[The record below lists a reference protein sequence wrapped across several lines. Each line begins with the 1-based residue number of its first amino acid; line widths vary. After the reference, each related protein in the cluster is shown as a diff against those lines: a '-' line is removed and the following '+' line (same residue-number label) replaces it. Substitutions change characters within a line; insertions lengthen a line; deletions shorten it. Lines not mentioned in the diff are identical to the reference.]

1 MVRDKSIDRLEYL
14 AQKFDVFEND
24 ERLIE
29 EKIKSISD
37 DGTVISFIE
46 NNDIKLALCVNKN
59 GVINVSV
66 SLETFSNII
75 AADPTINKSCVQ
87 WMLTIFVRY
96 IKLGKYDAAKQ
107 LVLEDLPLANNY
119 IKILKMRID

>member
-1 MVRDKSIDRLEYL
+1 MIRDKSIDRLEYL

-46 NNDIKLALCVNKN
+46 NNDTKLALCVNKN
-59 GVINVSV
+59 GAINVSV
-66 SLETFSNII
+66 SLETFSISTISLERII
-75 AADPTINKSCVQ
+75 RSMTVGD
-87 WMLTIFVRY
+87 
-96 IKLGKYDAAKQ
+96 
-107 LVLEDLPLANNY
+107 
-119 IKILKMRID
+119 ILSFIISNVAIVSFI